1 MSKKQKTSGGFTSL
15 MASIAVVIS
24 LVLGV
29 LIYKF
34 IFGDA
39 GNFIDGDNTGEPL
52 EGNYLGIIYKGGV
65 IVPFLVAMNLI
76 VIIFSIERF
85 ITLSKAKGKGAVDKF
100 VEKIRTMLENKQI
113 AEAITACDA
122 QKGSL
127 ANVVKAGLE
136 KYEHVANDNS
146 MSKEQKVE
154 DLKKELEEATSLELP
169 MLSKNL
175 GVLSTSASIST
186 LIGLIGTVL
195 GMIKAFAAMSHG
207 TPDTSQLA
215 TGISEALINTAFGIL
230 ASTLAIIMYNFFS
243 TKIDTMTYS
252 MDEAGYSIVQDFNS
266 KNK

>member
-1 MSKKQKTSGGFTSL
+1 MSKTNKTSGGFTSL

-24 LVLGV
+24 LVIGV
-29 LIYKF
+29 VIYKY
-34 IFGDA
+34 IFGDP
-39 GNFIDGDNTGEPL
+39 GNFVDGDPTGEPL
-52 EGNYLGIIYKGGV
+52 EGNFLGIIYKGGI

-85 ITLSKAKGKGAVDKF
+85 MTLSKAKGKGGIDKF
-100 VEKIRTMLENKQI
+100 VEKIRTMLEGKQI
-113 AEAITACDA
+113 SEAIAACDA

-127 ANVVKAGLE
+127 ANVVRAGLE
-136 KYEHVANDNS
+136 KYEHVANDSS

-252 MDEAGYSIVQDFNS
+252 MDEASYSIVQDFNS